1 MAYELLAPAGDL
13 DRLKVALEYGADAVY
28 FGGKQFS
35 LRVRA
40 SNFDLDNIKQASDYA
55 HQRNKKVYVTVN
67 MIPHNSDFDGL
78 KEYLTILNEFK
89 VDAIICASSAIAK
102 LSKQVAPNMEVHI
115 STQQTTTNLSAIKF
129 WQDNGADRVVLARE
143 VEYDDLLS
151 ITSHTKMPI
160 EVFIHGGMCANYSG
174 RCVISNF
181 LTNRDANRGGCA
193 QSCRWNYHLYHND
206 ELLDKNEYPLSM
218 GSKDMCVMDNF
229 EKLLA
234 ANVASLK
241 IEGRMKTAY
250 YIATVVK
257 SYRMLIDEYQQKGF
271 ISQQCLDNSKSL
283 IARAA
288 NRATFEGFYPGKVD
302 ISGQIYENAQTANQ
316 SYIANV
322 VDCKDHIAL
331 IEVRNYFKKGDK
343 IRLFNP
349 KGQDVYFTLDKLFDM
364 DGNEVEIANKPM
376 QKLYMHLPIDVN
388 QFTFITKSEER

>member
-151 ITSHTKMPI
+151 ITSQTKMPI

>member
-13 DRLKVALEYGADAVY
+13 ERLKVAIEYGADAVY

-40 SNFDLDNIKQASDYA
+40 SNFDLADIKAAVDYA

-67 MIPHNSDFDGL
+67 MIPHNSDFIGL
-78 KEYLTILNEFK
+78 QQYLKTLQDFG
-89 VDAIICASSAIAK
+89 VDAIICASCAIAQ
-102 LSKQVAPNMEVHI
+102 LAKQAANNLEVHI
-115 STQQTTTNLSAIKF
+115 STQQTTTNLAAIDF
-129 WQDNGADRVVLARE
+129 WQKNGGDRVVLARE
-143 VEYDDLLS
+143 VEYDDLLA
-151 ITSHTKMPI
+151 ITSNTTMPI

-206 ELLDKNEYPLSM
+206 ELLDKADYPLSM

-229 EKLLA
+229 EKLLKA
-234 ANVASLK
+234 EVASLK

-257 SYRMLIDEYQQKGF
+257 SYRMLIDDYLANGS
-271 ISQQCLDNSKSL
+271 ISQIMLAKSKEL
-283 IARAA
+283 IAKAA
-288 NRATFEGFYPGKVD
+288 NRATFEGFYPGKTD
-302 ISGQIYENAQTANQ
+302 ISAQIYENAQTANQ
-316 SYIANV
+316 SYVANV
-322 VDCKDHIAL
+322 ISCDNNVAF
-331 IEVRNYFKKGDK
+331 IEVRNYFKKGDRL
-343 IRLFNP
+343 RLFEP
-349 KGQDVYFTLDKLFDM
+349 KGDDVYFTLERLYDQ

-376 QKLYMHLPIDVN
+376 QRLYMVLPKPVGE
-388 QFTFITKSEER
+388 FTFITKSEGR